1 MKMKKICTLLS
12 AAIAMFAVTAA
23 QLPASAKQTAPTI
36 TNTDFQTEQGSKFT
50 TTLYIPKNSNIAV
63 FEAVLNYDTSCVTLT
78 GAKACENKD
87 GQVVINDKEN
97 GKIYL
102 TYTAAENQTAQINVA
117 ELTFQVADDLAGDAY
132 NFITLDTTEENVA
145 SSNAEDG
152 SFTDH
157 ELKSDFSAL
166 TIYQYGDADLD
177 GAVRAKDVTYLK
189 QYIVKMHD
197 LSEISKKYANTYMDY
212 EKDGVTPKV
221 NSRDAM
227 LIQQKVVRMNVNL
240 GDRVTVTFY
249 NKDGSVYAK
258 KSIKA
263 GSALLNV
270 PTIPE
275 LTGYS
280 SGNWSTD
287 ADEQVAVDFD
297 KIESDL
303 NVYAVYAEADNNVAI
318 YEKTVE
324 ALELGFAE
332 AGKYIADDFQLPYKN
347 NYGTFNMLSSS
358 EFSGVD
364 IIWSIDSGL
373 LAQSVVISKD
383 YVVDVPEL
391 DYTTWVTFKANI
403 FIDGEKYGTHDFKR
417 EIKGEIDMPS
427 PTVFKNVLKDIPK
440 ELPEHYRLP
449 GYMTL
454 ESSRMNYGV
463 ELVQNVDIHW
473 SVVKNEDGSSADA
486 RVLDTNSNE
495 IIYLKDK
502 NNVTFQA
509 DFVFDGNIVYT
520 DRISRTIPAKPMEEQ
535 IAYAQEYI
543 KRFVPSVISGET
555 YFPTSVPLY
564 DLTVS
569 WVPDIESGKVVI
581 GDNVTVNDVT
591 YKAINVGKKAGYM
604 EWASVYANIERNGDD
619 SFKSTGLGFDV
630 QLAGNSSEISTTKIP
645 DENLYNALV
654 KIFDTKYGNGDK
666 ILTEEEIYDT
676 DVMEKL
682 NYTIDLSNKGIKNIS
697 GIKYLKYYRIIDLS
711 DNDLSGTNASLGDL
725 ASLNYLEQIS
735 LSNCKISE
743 IPESVFA
750 SKHLIEGID
759 LSYNRLKDV
768 DFLSLKDSRTNT
780 DMAYPE
786 LKELFLQ
793 GNYISDIS
801 NLAFKNDQ
809 GEIVSR
815 IPKVTVLTLSR
826 DLNYYEYKTGALGKP
841 VFKDKSELEYDI
853 TTPMDIAP
861 IGLLK
866 NVTTLWLANNYITD
880 ISPLSSC
887 TVLATL
893 DLSGNSITANAV
905 TDGLAPISKL
915 QSLVCLKLDNNDI
928 QTVRSLK
935 RLIYLDILSLSNNQ
949 IGNVSGIIDSMSL
962 LTYLDL
968 DNNELSTFDAGN
980 FSRLKR
986 LYLENNKLVQV
997 QNLNAAT
1004 GLVELRL
1011 NNNTVDSETI
1021 SSIAALTGL
1030 NYLSLSGNTV
1040 VDLNFL
1046 NDLTALTHL
1055 ELARCNIRQQ
1065 REVSVPNTAT
1075 GETVTEKVDNLG
1087 YLRNLK
1093 GLTILD
1099 LSDNP
1104 EINDISA
1111 LSTLTNLGVFY
1122 INNVGLDNAQA
1133 IRSMTKLQY
1142 LSMQNSGVS
1151 DLSFLNTLSLL
1162 KFLNLAGHNA
1172 AALDFAN
1179 IKSNDNIM
1187 ALFLDSA
1194 SGSDAINLK
1203 SFINKG
1209 QLKFLSLNNMKVNSV
1224 DNLPDMDAIVY
1235 LGLRNTNIND
1245 FNGTN
1250 YETDGYL
1257 NSLTRF
1263 DTLKCLD
1270 VADNPELFTKKNLEM
1285 LYDFVRKP
1293 KCPVSIVL
1301 YRDDA
1306 PEGYVPGVMNAEV
1319 EAKRLK
1325 QDIDFGTESTDIM
1338 EAMSAGYPLQETL
1351 DGYDIKWDLEEN
1363 DLYYVKDGKLYFV
1376 NTSAEDSS
1384 LKLSLKM
1391 NIVDLYYRKGIE
1403 GSTPETPV
1411 SFKASIQTTTESK
1424 FVETVFVKRE
1434 FMTSQS
1440 ETVEGWTQDPELT
1453 ELGYSD
1459 YGEWSDWSEK
1469 KITESDL
1476 VEVET
1481 KTESGFTDWGAWS
1494 NWSETAVTG
1503 SDLRKV
1509 ETKEDPRSQVTGY
1522 KMFYYLTQGA
1532 SSPHYRHYRNFS
1544 INGNYSAYG
1553 ARTSY
1558 GEHVNSMVIDV
1569 ATFNNATAVAS
1580 GGFSKGGSAGYN
1592 KASVTGYNFSGDQG
1606 AMWFKG
1612 DAVTKN
1618 YTVKMYR
1625 YCDRSATSTTLYRS
1639 RERTKVPTTYHFY
1652 RDVYEDVYE
1661 DVISGM
1667 TLIVE

>member
-1 MKMKKICTLLS
+1 MKLKKVCTLLG
-12 AAIAMFAVTAA
+12 AAVSMLAVMAV
-23 QLPASAKQTAPTI
+23 QMPASAEQKAPTI
-36 TNTDFQTEQGSKFT
+36 TNTDFQPEQGETFK
-50 TTLYIPKNSNIAV
+50 TTLYIPKNSNIST

-78 GAKACENKD
+78 KAAVCED
-87 GQVVINDKEN
+87 SEGQVLINEKED

-102 TYTAAENQTAQINVA
+102 TYTGVENQTAQIDVA
-117 ELTFQVADDLAGDAY
+117 ELTFRVADDLAGDSY
-132 NFITLDTTEENVA
+132 NFLSLDPKEENVA
-145 SSNAEDG
+145 SGNTADG
-152 SFTDH
+152 SMADY

-177 GAVRAKDVTYLK
+177 GAVKAKDVTYLK

-197 LSEISKKYANTYMDY
+197 LSEISKKYANTYMDF

-249 NKDGSVYAK
+249 NNDGSVYAK

-263 GSALLNV
+263 GTALLNV
-270 PTIPE
+270 PKVPE

-280 SGNWSTD
+280 VGAWSTS
-287 ADEQVAVDFD
+287 ADEAAAVDFD

-303 NVYAVYAEADNNVAI
+303 KVYAVYAEVDDNVAI
-318 YEKTVE
+318 YKKTVE

-332 AGKYIADDFQLPYKN
+332 AGKYIVDDFQLPYKN

-358 EFSGVD
+358 EFSDVD
-364 IIWSIDSGL
+364 IIWSINSGL

-383 YVVDVPEL
+383 YIVDVPKL

-417 EIKGEIDMPS
+417 EIKGEIDMPT

-440 ELPEHYRLP
+440 TLPEHYRLP

-463 ELVQNVDIHW
+463 ELVQNVDIQW
-473 SVVKNEDGSSADA
+473 SVVKNEDGSSADS

-495 IIYLKDK
+495 IIYLKDE

-509 DFVFDGNIVYT
+509 DFVFDGNVVYT
-520 DRISRTIPAKPMEEQ
+520 DRISRTIPAKPVEEQ
-535 IAYAQEYI
+535 LAYAEEYI

-555 YFPTSVPLY
+555 YFPTTVPLY
-564 DLTVS
+564 DLTVT
-569 WVPDIESGKVVI
+569 WKPDIESGKVKI
-581 GDNVTVNDVT
+581 GDNVVVNDVT
-591 YKAINVGKKAGYM
+591 YKAIDVGEKAGYL
-604 EWASVYANIERNGDD
+604 EWAKVYAGIERNGDD
-619 SFKSTGLGFDV
+619 SFKPGGLAFDV
-630 QLAGNSSEISTTKIP
+630 QLAGQSTEITTDKIS
-645 DENLYNALV
+645 DKELYKALL
-654 KIFDTKYGNGDK
+654 KIFDAKYGDDNK

-682 NYTIDLSNKGIKNIS
+682 NYTIDLSNKGIQDIS

-711 DNDLSGTNASLGDL
+711 GNDLSGEDANLGDL

-735 LSNCKISE
+735 LSNCNISE

-759 LSYNRLKDV
+759 LSYNKLKDV
-768 DFLSLKDSRTNT
+768 DFLSLKDSKTNK
-780 DMAYPE
+780 DMAYTE

-801 NLAFKNDQ
+801 NLAFVDDK
-809 GEIVSR
+809 GETVSR
-815 IPKVTVLTLSR
+815 IPKVNVLTLSR
-826 DLNYYEYKTGALGKP
+826 DLNYYEYKTGKNGKR
-841 VFKDKSELEYDI
+841 VFKDASEVEYDI
-853 TTPMDIAP
+853 TTSMDIAP
-861 IGLLK
+861 LGLLK

-880 ISPLSSC
+880 ISPLASC
-887 TVLATL
+887 KVLTTL
-893 DLSGNSITANAV
+893 DLSGNSITA
-905 TDGLAPISKL
+905 TSKSDGLEPLSKL
-915 QSLVCLKLDNNDI
+915 QSIVCLKLDKNDI
-928 QTVRSLK
+928 QMVRSLK
-935 RLIYLDILSLSNNQ
+935 RLIYLEILSLSDNK
-949 IGNVSGIIDSMSL
+949 IGNVSGIIDGMTL

-968 DNNELSTFDAGN
+968 DNNELTTFDAGS
-980 FSRLKR
+980 FSRLQH
-986 LYLENNKLVQV
+986 LYLENNNLEQV
-997 QNLNAAT
+997 QNLNTAA

-1011 NNNTVDSETI
+1011 NNNKLDADSI
-1021 SSIAALTGL
+1021 SSIAALTKL

-1046 NDLTALTHL
+1046 NDLTELAHL

-1065 REVSVPNTAT
+1065 REVSVSNTAT
-1075 GETVTEKVDNLG
+1075 GEATTEKVDNLG

-1093 GLTILD
+1093 KLTILD
-1099 LSDNP
+1099 LSDNK

-1111 LSTLTNLGVFY
+1111 LSTLTNLSVFY
-1122 INNVGLDNAQA
+1122 INNVSLNSAA
-1133 IRSMTKLQY
+1133 AVRSMTKLNY
-1142 LSMQNSGVS
+1142 LSMQNSGVK

-1172 AALDFAN
+1172 AALDFSN
-1179 IKSNDNIM
+1179 IKNNDNII

-1194 SGSDAINLK
+1194 SDSEAINLK
-1203 SFINKG
+1203 KFINKSN
-1209 QLKFLSLNNMKVNSV
+1209 LKFLSLNNMKVNSV

-1245 FNGTN
+1245 FNGTD

-1257 NSLTRF
+1257 NSITRF
-1263 DTLKCLD
+1263 GTLKCMD
-1270 VADNPELFTKKNLEM
+1270 VADNPELFTKKNLEL
-1285 LYDFVRKP
+1285 LYDFGRKP
-1293 KCPVSIVL
+1293 AQPVSIVL
-1301 YRDDA
+1301 YKDDA
-1306 PEGYVPGVMNAEV
+1306 PEGYVPGVMNASV
-1319 EAKRLK
+1319 EAKRMK
-1325 QDIDFGTESTDIM
+1325 QDIDFGTESTDIT

-1351 DGYDIKWDLEEN
+1351 DGYKVKWDLEEN
-1363 DLYYVKDGKLYFV
+1363 ELYYVKDGKLYFT
-1376 NTSAEDSS
+1376 NTSAEAAS

-1391 NIVDLYYRKGIE
+1391 NIVDLYYRKDIE
-1403 GSTPETPV
+1403 ESKPETPV
-1411 SFKASIQTTTESK
+1411 SFTASIQTTTEPK

-1434 FMTSQS
+1434 ETTSQS
-1440 ETVEGWTQDPELT
+1440 ETLEGWTLDPELT
-1453 ELGYSD
+1453 ELGYSE

-1481 KTESGFTDWGAWS
+1481 KTQSGFTDWGAWS

-1509 ETKEDPRSQVTGY
+1509 ETKDDPRSQVTGY

-1532 SSPHYRHYRNFS
+1532 SSPYYRHYRDFS
-1544 INGNYSAYG
+1544 IGGNYSKYG

-1569 ATFNNATAVAS
+1569 ATFNSATAVAS

-1625 YCDRSATSTTLYRS
+1625 YCDRSATSTTLYRY
-1639 RERTKVPTTYHFY
+1639 RERTKVPTIYHFY
-1652 RDVYEDVYE
+1652 KDVYEDVYE